1 MKFTAAGD
9 ALAQKRMPET
19 YKGFEGIKDFIMQG
33 DVRFF
38 NYESSINYEGECY
51 ASQFSGGTYVRSN
64 PEVFYDTLK
73 YGFNVTN
80 FNMNH
85 IMDFSYG
92 GLLKTLEYAEKAEVV
107 HAGVGKNLAE
117 AAAPKYIETENG
129 RVAIISVCSSFNP
142 SIMAGEQSRR
152 YPGRPGINGLRVD
165 TKYVLPKDDFDAI
178 QGIAARLNINAYNE
192 IIRKEGYLAP
202 LPEDICEF
210 GEMKFVLGDEH
221 RITTSCNSK
230 DLERIRKSIYEAQEQ
245 ADYVLVSIHSH
256 QISGTQKETPG
267 EFLNEFAHFCIDN
280 GADAIVG
287 HGPHLLRAIEVYK
300 ERPIFYSLGDFLI
313 QLYSVPSAPE
323 DFYQQQNMTSDTSV
337 VDLLKKRS
345 ADYTRGLMEE
355 DKMLETVI
363 PYWETDGKKL
373 TKLILKP
380 VKASKGAG
388 KHIEG
393 LPVPVDGKEMI
404 ERLAELSK
412 PYGVKITYK
421 DGLGVCEWQE
431 D

>member
-19 YKGFEGIKDFIMQG
+19 YDGFEEIKEFIMQG
-33 DVRFF
+33 DIRFF

-92 GLLKTLEYAEKAEVV
+92 GLLKTLEYAEKADVV
-107 HAGVGKNLAE
+107 HAGVGKNMAE
-117 AAAPKYIETENG
+117 AAAPKYIETESG

-142 SIMAGEQSRR
+142 SIMAGDQSRR
-152 YPGRPGINGLRVD
+152 YPGRPGINGLRVN
-165 TKYVLPKDDFDAI
+165 TKYVLPEDDFNTI
-178 QGIAARLNINAYNE
+178 KEIASRLNINAYNE
-192 IIRKEGYLAP
+192 IIRKEGYRNP
-202 LPEDICEF
+202 LPDGVAEF
-210 GEMKFVLGDEH
+210 GDMQFSLGDKHE
-221 RITTSCNSK
+221 ISTSCNEK
-230 DLERIRKSIYEAQEQ
+230 DLERIKKSIYEAQEQ

-256 QISGTQKETPG
+256 QISGTKKETPA

-300 ERPIFYSLGDFLI
+300 ERPIFYSLGDFII

-323 DFYQQQNMTSDTSV
+323 DFYQQQNMTSDISV

-345 ADYTRGLMEE
+345 ANYTRGLMEE

-373 TKLILKP
+373 TKLVLKP
-380 VKASKGAG
+380 VKASKGKG
-388 KHIEG
+388 KQIEG
-393 LPVPVDGKEMI
+393 LPIPVEGKNI
-404 ERLAELSK
+404 IQNLADLSA

-421 DGLGVCEWQE
+421 DGLGVCEW
-431 D
+431 

>member
-9 ALAQKRMPET
+9 ALVQKRMPET
-19 YKGFEGIKDFIMQG
+19 YEGFEEIKKFIEQG
-33 DVRFF
+33 DVRFY
-38 NYESSINYEGECY
+38 NYESSVNYEGECY

-92 GLLKTLEYAEKAEVV
+92 GLLKTLEYAEKADVV

-142 SIMAGEQSRR
+142 SVMAGEQSRR
-152 YPGRPGINGLRVD
+152 YPGRPGINGLRVN
-165 TKYVLPKDDFDAI
+165 TKYVLPKEDFESI
-178 QGIAARLNINAYNE
+178 REIASRLNVNAHIE
-192 IIRKEGYLAP
+192 IIRKEGYRNP
-202 LPEDICEF
+202 LPEGVAEF
-210 GEMKFVLGDEH
+210 GDLQFTLGDKHEI
-221 RITTSCNSK
+221 RTSCNEN
-230 DLERIRKSIYEAQEQ
+230 DLERIRKSIYEASEQ

-256 QISGTQKETPG
+256 QNSGTEKENPG
-267 EFLNEFAHFCIDN
+267 EFLKDFAHFCIDN

-323 DFYQQQNMTSDTSV
+323 DFYLQQNMTSDTSV

-345 ADYTRGLMEE
+345 ANYTRGLMED

-363 PYWETDGKKL
+363 PYWETDGKSLIKL
-373 TKLILKP
+373 VLKP
-380 VKASKGAG
+380 VKASKGDG
-388 KHIEG
+388 KHLEG
-393 LPVPVDGKEMI
+393 LPMPVEGKEII
-404 ERLAELSK
+404 ERLAKLSK

-421 DGLGVCEWQE
+421 DGLGVCEW
-431 D
+431 